1 MKIVSELQE
10 SHSVTVLCEA
20 FNIHTSTFSYHRS
33 VTKRINPETVR
44 INAMVIEAHSLSNGS
59 AGARSIAH
67 MVSQQG
73 TPLTRYR
80 AAGFMRR
87 LNLVS
92 SQPPTHSYKKA
103 LQPHSAIPNT
113 LNREFNVEAPN
124 QVWCSDVTYIW
135 TGRHWSY
142 LAVVLDLYS
151 RKPVGWALSDSPN
164 SELTSKA
171 LTMAYESRG
180 KPQGVLFH
188 SDQGCHYT
196 SLEFRQYIWKYR
208 MKQSMSRRGNC
219 WDNAPMERFFRS
231 LKTEWIPKLGYPSYT
246 DAKRSII
253 QYITGY
259 YSQLRPHQ
267 HNGGLPPNAIEILFY
282 NSSKSVTKIT

>member
-1 MKIVSELQE
+1 MNIVSDLQE
-10 SHSVTVLCEA
+10 SHSITVLCEA
-20 FNIHTSTFSYHRS
+20 FEINTSTFNYHRNAL
-33 VTKRINPETVR
+33 KRINPETVQ
-44 INAMVIEAHSLSNGS
+44 INAMVIAAHSLSNSS
-59 AGARSIAH
+59 AGARTIAH

-73 TPLTRYR
+73 VPLTRYR

-87 LNLVS
+87 LDLVS

-103 LQPHSAIPNT
+103 FQPHSTIPNT
-113 LNREFNVEAPN
+113 LNREFDVDAPN
-124 QVWCSDVTYIW
+124 QAWCGDVTYIW
-135 TGRHWSY
+135 TGRCWSY
-142 LAVVLDLYS
+142 LAVVLDLFA

-171 LTMAYESRG
+171 LAMAYESRG

-196 SLEFRQYIWKYR
+196 SLEFRRHVWRYR

-231 LKTEWIPKLGYPSYT
+231 FKTEWMPKLGYPAYS
-246 DAKRSII
+246 DAKRSVAK
-253 QYITGY
+253 YITGY
-259 YSQLRPHQ
+259 YSQHRPHQ
-267 HNGGLPPNAIEILFY
+267 HNDGLPPNTAEILFF
-282 NSSKSVTKIT
+282 NSSKPVTKIT